1 MSNARPRLA
10 PAIFDAI
17 PEKGRYEQDVLN
29 DFLLR
34 SSRREI
40 DKALEWLC
48 ERGHL
53 RKCGD
58 ATRPLYARPE
68 RRIRYTN
75 IRPIHGTDV
84 LLQMHQ
90 NFTEEK
96 PR

>member
-1 MSNARPRLA
+1 MTRPKLA
-10 PAIFDAI
+10 PDIFDI
-17 PEKGRYEQDVLN
+17 VPPTGRYEGDIFN
-29 DFLLR
+29 DFLR
-34 SSRREI
+34 YASRREI
-40 DKALEWLC
+40 ENALQWLC
-48 ERGHL
+48 EKGHL

-58 ATRPLYARPE
+58 AVRPIYARPE
-68 RRIRYTN
+68 KPRITYTN